1 MEMAWFGFFG
11 GCIFSCIFLLAGI
24 CLGRQ
29 VVDKGSHDGH
39 TDSDNNPDT
48 TDRVVRSNIRYN
60 SEQKTL
66 VLKMLRHDYDKSLS
80 PHERDVLDSMIDEFE
95 DESDGRIPLGES

>member
-1 MEMAWFGFFG
+1 MEMAWFGLFG

-24 CLGRQ
+24 CVGRQ
-29 VVDKGSHDGH
+29 SVDESSHDRPNNSDVH
-39 TDSDNNPDT
+39 TDT
-48 TDRVVRSNIRYN
+48 ADRVDRSNIRYN
-60 SEQKTL
+60 SEKKKL
-66 VLKMLRHDYDKSLS
+66 VLKMIRHDYDNSLS